1 MLQIFGYISAFFA
14 IVEFIPYIR
23 DIFRLKTKPQR
34 VTWFI
39 YSVLGSI
46 AFFSQL
52 AKGASN
58 SLWLPGILT
67 IGVFTV
73 FLLSLK
79 YGVGGFHKKDSLV
92 LIVAAL
98 GLIAW
103 YFTKEAAIALYIVIL
118 IDASGT
124 YLTLEKAYKNPG
136 SETLTSWLFSSLA
149 GFFAFLAVGSLS
161 IVLIS
166 YPLFIFLMDGGVV
179 LAIELGRRKLK
190 GKQLLL

>member
-1 MLQIFGYISAFFA
+1 MLQAFGYISAFFA
-14 IVEFIPYIR
+14 IVKFIPYIR

-39 YSVLGSI
+39 YTVMGSI

-58 SLWLPGILT
+58 SLWLPGVLT
-67 IGVFTV
+67 IGTFSV

-79 YGVGGFHKKDSLV
+79 YGVGGFQKKDLIIIFIAAISLI
-92 LIVAAL
+92 L
-98 GLIAW
+98 W

-118 IDASGT
+118 IEAAGT
-124 YLTLEKAYKNPG
+124 FLTIEKAYKNPE
-136 SETLTSWLFSSLA
+136 SETLISWLMSSLA
-149 GFFAFLAVGSLS
+149 GFFAFLAVGSLN

-166 YPLFIFLMDGGVV
+166 YPLSVFLMDGGVA

-190 GKQLLL
+190 GK